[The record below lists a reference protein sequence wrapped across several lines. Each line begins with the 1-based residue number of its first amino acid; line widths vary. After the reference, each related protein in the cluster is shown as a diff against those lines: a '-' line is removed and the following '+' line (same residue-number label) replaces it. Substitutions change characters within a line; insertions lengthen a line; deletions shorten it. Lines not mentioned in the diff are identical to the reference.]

1 VSGVHGAAVA
11 GKWVTVQIT
20 GTGFYGQPKIT
31 SGAPGSKF
39 AVTKDTGRALTV
51 KIYTKAGSL
60 TASTSL
66 TVHLANGKSGK
77 AGYNI
82 KA

>member
-1 VSGVHGAAVA
+1 VSKDS
-11 GKWVTVQIT
+11 GK
-20 GTGFYGQPKIT
+20 
-31 SGAPGSKF
+31 
-39 AVTKDTGRALTV
+39 ALTV
-51 KIYTKAGSL
+51 KVYTKPGL
-60 TASTSL
+60 KGEHLL